1 MRHYEKEKRGA
12 DDTDEAQR
20 KTTHKKRKP
29 NIRSGVKYLTLE
41 FGSLQHQ
48 LHRRRLKK
56 EQRSFQGKHRSIEK
70 GGAPGKYCSEGKI
83 KNTA

>member
-1 MRHYEKEKRGA
+1 MTQTKHREKPL
-12 DDTDEAQR
+12 
-20 KTTHKKRKP
+20 KKRKP